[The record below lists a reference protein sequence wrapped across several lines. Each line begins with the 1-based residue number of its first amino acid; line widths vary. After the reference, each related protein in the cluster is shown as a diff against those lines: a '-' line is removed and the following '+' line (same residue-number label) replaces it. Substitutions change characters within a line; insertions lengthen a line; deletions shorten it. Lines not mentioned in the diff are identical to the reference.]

1 MEKLINQ
8 LDVNYFLSEI
18 KQIFPNFVAGVLCD
32 RHGFL
37 IASKIPQN
45 FHIQENILALSAISN
60 KRDFIE
66 ENGYLKVKRDLD
78 GSKDIKLLLLLK
90 KSHNNITCFKRLKRF
105 IETQGLF

>member
-8 LDVNYFLSEI
+8 SDVNYFLSEI
-18 KQIFPNFVAGVLCD
+18 KQMFPNFIAGILCD
-32 RHGFL
+32 RHGFM
-37 IASKIPQN
+37 IASKIPQG

-78 GSKDIKLLLLLK
+78 KSKEIKLMLLLEKSYRNIICFKKLK
-90 KSHNNITCFKRLKRF
+90 KL

>member
-1 MEKLINQ
+1 M
-8 LDVNYFLSEI
+8 
-18 KQIFPNFVAGVLCD
+18 
-32 RHGFL
+32 

-78 GSKDIKLLLLLK
+78 TSKDIKLLLLLER
-90 KSHNNITCFKRLKRF
+90 SHNNLNCYKKLKKF
-105 IETQGLF
+105 IQAQSLF